1 MGGKAR
7 EFTGKM
13 ADLPVVGPFVSAR
26 LSEGAEGFNRAA
38 FNEAL
43 QDLGE
48 KYANI
53 GPDVGERGLRAAR
66 RQVSN
71 AFNDALEGVQLTQD
85 KVFQRNLSNTYTALG
100 ELPDVGPK
108 LLKALND
115 QLGELLKP
123 GRSLTGKEVQAAL
136 SKVDRIG
143 RSFKNNELYASSIA
157 PRLNAVSDEIRGVV
171 ERQAPD
177 VLPKF
182 DAARSAYRKVSIV
195 TDAVKR
201 STKGEGADTRG
212 VFSPQ
217 DLQAAGMA
225 NAEKFTGKG
234 SSVTRGYPLQDLAE
248 AGIDVMVPP
257 SRSGLGVS
265 LPLTVAGLVG
275 GANYLTQPGQQTNPT
290 TGVTTGEERDPITSG
305 IYGLGAAGLA
315 TLPFTRTG
323 QKAITSFM
331 LSPRN
336 KFLQD
341 AGALIEKYGPQALG
355 GSLGAT
361 FGGIPTRG
369 TPDVTG
375 TAPVEFQPVQ
385 VSPKNLAQ
393 EAAAEGAVPEEG
405 AVLVDGRPTEVRED
419 NRRYFVGTNEL
430 ADADTDPLAERSNP
444 ARGFA
449 MGGMA
454 HSFGS
459 MPESTEPSYALS
471 EADSPPLVFSTLLPM
486 KTGGVAKKAARRAPA
501 KSLGELMQRYGARR

>member
-1 MGGKAR
+1 
-7 EFTGKM
+7 
-13 ADLPVVGPFVSAR
+13 
-26 LSEGAEGFNRAA
+26 
-38 FNEAL
+38 
-43 QDLGE
+43 
-48 KYANI
+48 
-53 GPDVGERGLRAAR
+53 
-66 RQVSN
+66 
-71 AFNDALEGVQLTQD
+71 
-85 KVFQRNLSNTYTALG
+85 
-100 ELPDVGPK
+100 

-195 TDAVKR
+195 NDAVKR
-201 STKGEGADTRG
+201 ATKGEGADTRG
-212 VFSPQ
+212 IFSPQ

-225 NAEKFTGKG
+225 NAEKFTGRG
-234 SSVTRGYPLQDLAE
+234 SSVSRGYPLQDLAE
-248 AGIDVMVPP
+248 AGIDVLVPP

-265 LPLTVAGLVG
+265 LPLTAAGLVG
-275 GANYLTQPGQQTNPT
+275 GANYLTQPGQQTNPV
-290 TGVTTGEERDPITSG
+290 TGVTTGEERDPITAG

-341 AGALIEKYGPQALG
+341 AGALIEKYGPQVLG

-361 FGGIPTRG
+361 LGGIPTRG

-393 EAAAEGAVPEEG
+393 EVAAEGEGAAPEEG
-405 AVLVDGRPTEVRED
+405 PVLVDDRPTEIRED

-430 ADADTDPLAERSNP
+430 AEVDTDPLLERSNP
-444 ARGFA
+444 AREFA

-454 HSFGS
+454 HSLGS
-459 MPESTEPSYALS
+459 KTESTEPSYALS
-471 EADSPPLVFSTLLPM
+471 EADSPPPVFSTQLPM
-486 KTGGVAKKAARRAPA
+486 KTGGAAKKATRRVQAFRNGGVASIADLARH
-501 KSLGELMQRYGARR
+501 YGMRR

>member
-1 MGGKAR
+1 
-7 EFTGKM
+7 
-13 ADLPVVGPFVSAR
+13 VG
-26 LSEGAEGFNRAA
+26 
-38 FNEAL
+38 
-43 QDLGE
+43 
-48 KYANI
+48 
-53 GPDVGERGLRAAR
+53 
-66 RQVSN
+66 
-71 AFNDALEGVQLTQD
+71 
-85 KVFQRNLSNTYTALG
+85 
-100 ELPDVGPK
+100 
-108 LLKALND
+108 
-115 QLGELLKP
+115 
-123 GRSLTGKEVQAAL
+123 
-136 SKVDRIG
+136 
-143 RSFKNNELYASSIA
+143 
-157 PRLNAVSDEIRGVV
+157 DEIRGVV

-195 TDAVKR
+195 NDAVKR
-201 STKGEGADTRG
+201 ATKGEGADTRG

-225 NAEKFTGKG
+225 NAEKYTGKG
-234 SSVTRGYPLQDLAE
+234 SSVSRGYPLKELAE
-248 AGIDVMVPP
+248 AGVDVMVPP

-265 LPLTVAGLVG
+265 LPLTAAGLVG

-290 TGVTTGEERDPITSG
+290 TGVTTGEERDPITAG

-341 AGALIEKYGPQALG
+341 AGALIEKYGPEVLG

-459 MPESTEPSYALS
+459 MPESTAPSYALP
-471 EADSPPLVFSTLLPM
+471 EAVSPPPVFSTLLPM